1 MGFFNNLNIGKRLA
15 IGFALTLAM
24 AVLIAVVGIMRV
36 NSGAAS
42 TAQVLAEPL
51 AKERLISEWNMQV
64 FGAVRRTAAIVKSS
78 DAALGPFFKED
89 AAQTGKRSAELLKK
103 IEPLIVADDE
113 KALFARITEQRK
125 AYSSARDEAV
135 KAKADGN
142 QELAARILDERFTPT
157 AKAYQESMQQLVA
170 MQATQIAAAARTIG
184 ARADASETLIGTLAL
199 FSVLLGALAS
209 WQLTRGIVRPIR
221 EAVQLAE
228 TVASGDL
235 TRRIDATSRD
245 ETGALLRALRHMNDS
260 LVQIVTEV
268 RGGTDTIAG
277 ASGEIAAGNL
287 DLSSRTEQQAAS
299 LEETAASM
307 EQLTGTVRQNAD
319 NARQANQLAITASNV
334 AIEGGSVVGQVIT
347 TMGSINE
354 SSRKIVDIIGVIDG
368 IAFQTNI
375 LALNAAVE
383 AARAGEQGRGFAVVA
398 SEVRNLAQRSA
409 AAAKEIKVLIG
420 DSVDKVDLGA
430 KLVDQA
436 GATMEQVVESIRRV
450 TDIMAEITHATQE
463 QTGGIEQVNQ
473 AIGLMDEATQQN
485 AALVEESAAAATSMQ
500 DQAAKLAQVVGV
512 FKLDART
519 VAVAAPK
526 AATARAIAV
535 RPKPAARAV
544 KAPVVTAKAAKPAA
558 RAAAGAD
565 EWEEF

>member
-15 IGFALTLAM
+15 TGFALTLAM

-51 AKERLISEWNMQV
+51 AKERLVTEWNMQV

-89 AAQTGKRSAELLKK
+89 AAQTGKRSAELLKQ
-103 IEPLIVADDE
+103 IEPLIVAADE
-113 KALFARITEQRK
+113 KALFDRITEQRK

-142 QELAARILDERFTPT
+142 QELALRILDERFTPT
-157 AKAYQESMQQLVA
+157 AKAYQDSMQQLVA

-184 ARADASETLIGTLAL
+184 EHADTSATLIGTLAV

-235 TRRIDATSRD
+235 THRIDATSRD

-287 DLSSRTEQQAAS
+287 DLSARTEQQAAS

-334 AIEGGSVVGQVIT
+334 AVEGGSVVGQVIT
-347 TMGSINE
+347 TMGSIND

-436 GATMEQVVESIRRV
+436 DATMEQVVESIRRV

-463 QTGGIEQVNQ
+463 QTGGIEQVNK

-512 FKLDART
+512 FKLDAQT

-526 AATARAIAV
+526 AAPARAIGV

-544 KAPVVTAKAAKPAA
+544 KAPDVAAKAAKPAA
-558 RAAAGAD
+558 RATAGAD